1 MKAEAA
7 LGLRLAGIRRGG
19 WAPRWRSL
27 SVFVAGVVGCYLLL
41 TLAAIIA
48 SEITQR
54 PLGFV
59 ESGVK
64 ILLAT
69 VILVVLTPVVTLAA
83 TTARLAAA
91 TRDRQLANLRL
102 IGLSAKRTRLV
113 AAAEGGVSTFVGAVV
128 GAFAFVLTRPM
139 LAQFRPAGRN
149 WPLET
154 LIPHWYAAAA
164 AVALVP
170 AVVVGVAMVPR
181 VGRSGE
187 ALAIARRGP
196 ARRPRLARLIPLVL
210 GVGLAGFVIAN
221 AESRFDPNAHGTN
234 DWLAPYLFAGIA
246 LLALGI
252 LLSVPW
258 LVRALADVLV
268 GHGSRTLLLIAGR
281 RLQAQPSGVTRIV
294 AGLLIGLFIVTGGR
308 AVVVAFEDTNQ
319 YRSAALTESIG
330 QVGTMLVERAVADEA
345 IERLRARPDVSV
357 VQPITVL
364 ETACAKDD
372 VACGY
377 RAYVG
382 TCADLKVVVPTL
394 QGCRDGVVTRLTL
407 LADEAGERA
416 DMPAQD
422 TQWTA
427 QGSRNTAAPS
437 IRLPA
442 PEASLEDHSGMYSA
456 AALDGIV
463 LVPPSL
469 PGVADLIPQADI
481 ELLIRAE
488 PGSPIEGV
496 FDAVY
501 NPTNSV
507 KSGFL
512 GGTLPST
519 DYYRFVVGLRALVWA
534 IAGLVIALG
543 LITFLFSAV
552 DRALSRRSEVVALQ
566 LVGVPSTL
574 LRRSQAVE
582 ALAPLG
588 LGAALA
594 IGLGFLAGTSFLAF
608 GGILDLAPL
617 RPTLILVAVAIAG
630 STLVAALIAA
640 MASPSIRAE
649 NIRSE

>member
-1 MKAEAA
+1 MKAEVA
-7 LGLRLAGIRRGG
+7 LGLRLAGIARRGG

-27 SVFVAGVVGCYLLL
+27 SVFVAGVAGCYLLL
-41 TLAAIIA
+41 TLAAITA

-69 VILVVLTPVVTLAA
+69 VVLVVLTPVLTLAA

-102 IGLSAKRTRLV
+102 IGLSPKRTRLV
-113 AAAEGGVSTFVGAVV
+113 AAAEGGVSALVGAVV
-128 GAFAFVLTRPM
+128 GSCAFVLTRPM
-139 LAQFRPAGRN
+139 LAQLRPAGRN

-154 LIPHWYAAAA
+154 LVPHWYAAMA

-170 AVVVGVAMVPR
+170 TVVVAVAMVPR
-181 VGRSGE
+181 VGQSGE

-210 GVGLAGFVIAN
+210 GVGLAVFVIAN

-234 DWLAPYLFAGIA
+234 DWLAPYLFAGMA
-246 LLALGI
+246 LLPLGT

-258 LVRALADVLV
+258 LVRVLADVLV
-268 GHGSRTLLLIAGR
+268 GHDSRPGLRIAGR

-294 AGLLIGLFIVTGGR
+294 AGLLIGLFIVAGGR
-308 AVVVAFEDTNQ
+308 AVVVAFEDTSQ
-319 YRSAALTESIG
+319 YRSAALMESIG
-330 QVGTMLVERAVADEA
+330 QVGTIRVEREMAQEV
-345 IERLRARPDVSV
+345 IERLRTRPDVAV
-357 VQPITVL
+357 VQPVTLL
-364 ETACAKDD
+364 EAACAEDD

-377 RAYVG
+377 QAYVG
-382 TCADLKVVVPTL
+382 TCADLAAVVPTVR
-394 QGCRDGVVTRLTL
+394 GCQDGVVTRLNLFARGT
-407 LADEAGERA
+407 EERA
-416 DMPAQD
+416 MPAEN
-422 TQWTA
+422 TRWTA
-427 QGSRNTAAPS
+427 QGSSGAPS

-442 PEASLEDHSGMYSA
+442 PDASLKDSSGMYSA
-456 AALDGIV
+456 AALDGIL
-463 LVPPSL
+463 LVPPTL
-469 PGVADLIPQADI
+469 PEVADLIPQADI

-488 PGSPIEGV
+488 PGSPIEDV

-507 KSGFL
+507 ASGFL

-519 DYYRFVVGLRALVWA
+519 DYYRFVVGLKALVWA
-534 IAGLVIALG
+534 IAGLVIGLG

-552 DRALSRRSEVVALQ
+552 DRALSRRSEVIALQ
-566 LVGVPSTL
+566 LVGVPSKL

-617 RPTLILVAVAIAG
+617 RPTLILVAMAIAG
-630 STLVAALIAA
+630 STLVAALVAA
-640 MASPSIRAE
+640 MASPVIRAE
-649 NIRSE
+649 HIRSE